1 MNVTRKKK
9 KKLKKKKKMSLHSEH
24 CRNEET
30 FFISVP
36 CETLHTDF
44 LLVFS
49 LFYHPLSSSTFFIPF
64 LFFFFN
70 LSRSFNWENT
80 IDRRHHVASNCHIP
94 ICIYTNWSITLTP
107 SSLFSF
113 SPSLNYFIS
122 FDIIY
127 RFRKNDP
134 FAHELPFFFF
144 FFFLISRPLR
154 RYNEMWLRL
163 RCARKNVRKAWSCI
177 AWIKKLFNQSKGS
190 LAWRE
195 GRDLSRNRIAA
206 DRAYLCRRA
215 INPRRDNAS

>member
-49 LFYHPLSSSTFFIPF
+49 LFYPSTIFVDFFYPVF
-64 LFFFFN
+64 VFFFN

-134 FAHELPFFFF
+134 FAHELPFFFLF
-144 FFFLISRPLR
+144 FFNLSTFAPIRNVITFTLRPQKR
-154 RYNEMWLRL
+154 SQSMIVYRL
-163 RCARKNVRKAWSCI
+163 
-177 AWIKKLFNQSKGS
+177 NQ
-190 LAWRE
+190 E
-195 GRDLSRNRIAA
+195 TV
-206 DRAYLCRRA
+206 
-215 INPRRDNAS
+215 